1 MDDLE
6 DARPAGVAAP
16 RAAAL
21 TVGALVSFALNSL
34 LCRAALGSGDID
46 ATSFTLA
53 RLGSGALVLAL
64 IASSSRPATAAAHVV
79 GGWSLAGSAAALFLY
94 ALPFSLAYLRIPAGT
109 GAFVIFCCVQMTM
122 IGWDLVTGGRLRRGE
137 VAGLALAL
145 SGLGWLTRPGTGSPD
160 PLGVGLMAVAGVSWG
175 IYSIR
180 GRRSGPPLQATAR
193 NFAAS
198 LPLALAASLV
208 SLAGVR
214 LNARGLGLAVL
225 SGSVTSGLG
234 YVAWYAAL
242 PSLSPSRAA
251 IVQLA
256 VPPLAA
262 LLGVLLL
269 DEALSPR
276 LLLAAPLI
284 LGGITIAVRSHGE

>member
-1 MDDLE
+1 MDDPE
-6 DARPAGVAAP
+6 NARPAAVVTP

-53 RLGSGALVLAL
+53 RLGSGALVLAH
-64 IASSSRPATAAAHVV
+64 IASSSRRAAAAAYPRD
-79 GGWSLAGSAAALFLY
+79 GWSLAGSAAALFLY

-109 GAFVIFCCVQMTM
+109 GAFVVFCCVQITM
-122 IGWDLVTGGRLRRGE
+122 IGWDLATGGRLRPGE
-137 VAGLALAL
+137 IAGLVLAL
-145 SGLGWLTRPGTGSPD
+145 SGLGWLTRPGAGSPD
-160 PLGVGLMAVAGVSWG
+160 PLGVGLMAVAGISWG
-175 IYSIR
+175 VYSIR
-180 GRRSGPPLQATAR
+180 GRRSGPPLLATAR

-208 SLAGVR
+208 SLGGVH
-214 LNARGLGLAVL
+214 LSARGLGLAVL
-225 SGSVTSGLG
+225 SGGVTSGLG

-242 PSLSPSRAA
+242 PSLSPSRAS

-262 LLGVLLL
+262 MFGVLLL

-276 LLLAAPLI
+276 LLQAAPLI
-284 LGGITIAVRSHGE
+284 LGGIAVAVKSHRD